1 MKTTPKRIEIH
12 AKPVRVEALRLNLH
26 CPHGD
31 TVCVA
36 GSFNDWQ
43 PVVLEREGD
52 EWHIDLCLAP
62 GIYEYLFVVNERWLP
77 DPACADGCP
86 NPFGGENSVLHVP
99 TIQPPQLSP

>member
-1 MKTTPKRIEIH
+1 MRTKSKRNKTHPT
-12 AKPVRVEALRLNLH
+12 PVRLEAIRLSLH

-43 PVVLEREGD
+43 PVVLERVGD
-52 EWHIDLCLAP
+52 KWHIDLRLAP
-62 GIYEYLFVVNERWLP
+62 GIYEYLFLVNKRWLP
-77 DPACADGCP
+77 DPTCAEGRP

-99 TIQPPQLSP
+99 AIQPPQ